1 MEMRR
6 EQSKIPHVTS
16 EELLKALDHTS
27 FEQPLSYWN
36 EARWAESVAQTRSIL
51 ERHSLNIAPSEY
63 AYNIVND
70 VCKQVSRTINEKE
83 DDADLQRLKQ
93 TSEFSEIRKRLGLRI
108 AIRLR
113 LCNHPLYSR
122 FINFI
127 KQNPNCDESLIA
139 VFNSQTRPETS
150 DSSELN
156 LRATI
161 AGIRIDYC
169 KMGEDENLFWELL
182 CTFLSEQSGV
192 KVVAIKRKNE
202 NQKGNRLVTNGV
214 IESGAASDEKDTLLQ
229 PVQLDELAELLVA
242 EPEPGVAPPAVTDTV
257 TDAVTDSPTSTTI
270 TPAATATVP
279 PRKKTPELPDYDEKV
294 VQERALVAAIAERGK
309 REAFGHRK
317 HEREIFNTYSRL
329 KKEALAKALA
339 TDEGVRAAIALF
351 IPRRLFQNST
361 IGAHYSY
368 NDFLS
373 TLHFRAK
380 FNPFLL
386 LDFPI
391 EQFNSIVDQ
400 FIGGDDA
407 DETQDDGSDFEVSER
422 TTAKTVVRLCKKIL
436 ATPSEERE
444 EHITELIDAI
454 LKVGPNPLM
463 IQKLREKNGLPDAD
477 DDLQELSR
485 HHQKIQKPYIR
496 NIAFFANSQI
506 TKGRNADTALANGA
520 LAILRCVDTFDVRT
534 GVPFWE
540 FINQRMNAVT
550 TRSWDYEQAAIAI
563 PSHVT
568 VTIKA
573 IWRHVYATGRDLS
586 DFEPAELSAAL
597 DIPQKK
603 IETALTAMKLHH
615 LDSLDEPRS
624 DSDDRTLLDRH
635 HTETPE
641 PFDQYESLQQIIA
654 WCKAA
659 NLTAR
664 EQQVIVLRFA
674 HECDLKETGRI
685 LKRADG
691 ESSGLTAERA
701 RQIGVKA
708 INKLKLYFKKH
719 GITSPEGLVK
729 VPD

>member
-6 EQSKIPHVTS
+6 EQSEIPPVTS

-27 FEQPLSYWN
+27 FEQPLRGWN
-36 EARWAESVAQTRSIL
+36 RDRWAEAVAQTRSIL
-51 ERHSLNIAPSEY
+51 ERHSLNIAPWEY
-63 AYNIVND
+63 AYNIVHD
-70 VCKQVSRTINEKE
+70 VCRQVSRTINEKK
-83 DDADLQRLKQ
+83 DDVDLQRLKQ

-139 VFNSQTRPETS
+139 VFNSQTGPNTS
-150 DSSELN
+150 ESSEFN

-169 KMGEDENLFWELL
+169 RMGEDENLFWELL

-202 NQKGNRLVTNGV
+202 NQKGNRLVSNGV
-214 IESGAASDEKDTLLQ
+214 IESGAPS
-229 PVQLDELAELLVA
+229 
-242 EPEPGVAPPAVTDTV
+242 AVTDTV
-257 TDAVTDSPTSTTI
+257 TDAVTDSPTSTTV

-317 HEREIFNTYSRL
+317 HERELFNTYSLL
-329 KKEALAKALA
+329 KREALAKALA
-339 TDEGVRAAIALF
+339 TDEGVRAAMALF
-351 IPRRLFQNST
+351 IPRYLFQNST
-361 IGAHYSY
+361 QGAQYSY

-373 TLHFRAK
+373 TLHFRTK

-391 EQFNSIVDQ
+391 KKFDSIVAQ

-407 DETQDDGSDFEVSER
+407 NDTQVDGSDFEVSER
-422 TTAKTVVRLCKKIL
+422 MTAKTVVRLGKKIL
-436 ATPSEERE
+436 ATPNEERE
-444 EHITELIDAI
+444 ELITELIDAI

-463 IQKLREKNGLPDAD
+463 IRELREKNGLPNAD
-477 DDLQELSR
+477 DDLLELSQ

-520 LAILRCVDTFDVRT
+520 LAILRCMDTFDVRT

-550 TRSWDYEQAAIAI
+550 TRSWDYEQAVIAI
-563 PSHVT
+563 PAHVT
-568 VTIKA
+568 VIIKA
-573 IWRHVYATGRDLS
+573 IWRHVYTTGRDLS
-586 DFEPAELSAAL
+586 DFDPAELSAAL
-597 DIPQKK
+597 DIPQEK
-603 IETALTAMKLHH
+603 IKTALSAMKLHH
-615 LDSLDEPRS
+615 LDSLDEPHS
-624 DSDDRTLLDRH
+624 VSDDRTLLDRH

-641 PFDQYESLQQIIA
+641 PFDQYESLQQITA

-659 NLTAR
+659 ELNAR
-664 EQQVIVLRFA
+664 EQQVIMLRFA

-708 INKLKLYFKKH
+708 IKKLTLYFKKH

>member
-6 EQSKIPHVTS
+6 EQSEIPSVTS

-27 FEQPLSYWN
+27 FEQPLSNWN
-36 EARWAESVAQTRSIL
+36 RDRWAEAVAQTRSIL
-51 ERHSLNIAPSEY
+51 ERHHLDIAPWKY

-70 VCKQVSRTINEKE
+70 VCKQVSRTINEKV

-192 KVVAIKRKNE
+192 QVVAIKRKNE

-214 IESGAASDEKDTLLQ
+214 IESGAA
-229 PVQLDELAELLVA
+229 
-242 EPEPGVAPPAVTDTV
+242 PAVTDTV
-257 TDAVTDSPTSTTI
+257 TDAVTDSPTSTTV

-279 PRKKTPELPDYDEKV
+279 QRKKTPELPDYDEKV
-294 VQERALVAAIAERGK
+294 VQERALVAAIAERGR

-317 HEREIFNTYSRL
+317 HERELFNTYSLL
-329 KKEALAKALA
+329 KREALAKALA
-339 TDEGVRAAIALF
+339 TDEGVRAAMALF
-351 IPRRLFQNST
+351 IPRYLFQNST
-361 IGAHYSY
+361 QGAQYSY
-368 NDFLS
+368 SDFLS
-373 TLHFRAK
+373 TLHFRTK

-391 EQFNSIVDQ
+391 EKFNSIVAQ

-407 DETQDDGSDFEVSER
+407 NDTQVDGSDFEVSER
-422 TTAKTVVRLCKKIL
+422 MTAKTVVRLGKKIL
-436 ATPSEERE
+436 ATPNEERE
-444 EHITELIDAI
+444 ELITELIDAI

-463 IQKLREKNGLPDAD
+463 IRELREKNGLPNAD
-477 DDLQELSR
+477 DDLLELSR

-520 LAILRCVDTFDVRT
+520 LAILRCVDIFDVRT

-563 PSHVT
+563 PSNVT
-568 VTIKA
+568 VIIKA
-573 IWRHVYATGRDLS
+573 IWRHVFTTGRDLS
-586 DFEPAELSAAL
+586 DFDPTELSAAL

-615 LDSLDEPRS
+615 LDSLDEPS
-624 DSDDRTLLDRH
+624 SVSDDRTLLDRH

-659 NLTAR
+659 NLTER

-708 INKLKLYFKKH
+708 IKKLTLYFKKH